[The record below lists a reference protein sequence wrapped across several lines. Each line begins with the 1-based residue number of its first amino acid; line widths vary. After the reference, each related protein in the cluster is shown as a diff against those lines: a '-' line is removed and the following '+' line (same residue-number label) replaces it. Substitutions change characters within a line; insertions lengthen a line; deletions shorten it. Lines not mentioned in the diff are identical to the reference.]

1 MGSSVKGS
9 LDGGSN
15 SDVTGASSDVMSVKD
30 RSDEVVTPVSSGTGA
45 ESADSTSIH
54 DMTRYD
60 MRMHDSRSIIVCV

>member
-30 RSDEVVTPVSSGTGA
+30 RSDEVVTPESSGTGA

-54 DMTRYD
+54 DMPR
-60 MRMHDSRSIIVCV
+60 